1 MEYFG
6 RTPSPPLN
14 TFIERIWYCSDAA
27 SQARERV
34 LPGGGTM
41 DLVVNLVEEDIRI
54 YDATAPQFVRARA
67 AAMVSGTSTRGFLV
81 DPRQRASVVGVHF
94 RPGGA
99 FSFLGVSPSE
109 LVDAHVQLEDV
120 WGSVG
125 RDLREQL
132 LEADSTSERFRILE
146 GALFRRL
153 QRARPGHPATRAAL
167 EAFRS
172 RKNAVRVA
180 DLAGEVGLSR
190 RRFIEVFEREVG
202 LTPKLYARLRRFHH
216 VKERI
221 ATLGAP
227 PSWAEF
233 ALACGYFDQSH
244 MIRDFVEFSGMTPG
258 SYFQGRA
265 SDAMFDHLVHAYPSA
280 PQAPTPR

>member
-6 RTPSPPLN
+6 RPPIPPLD

-41 DLVVNLVEEDIRI
+41 DLVVNLVEDDIRI
-54 YDATAPQFVRARA
+54 YDATDPQFVRAHA
-67 AAMVSGTSTRGFLV
+67 GAMVSGASTRSFLV

-99 FSFLGVSPSE
+99 FPFLGVSPSE
-109 LVDAHVQLEDV
+109 LVDAHVRLEDV
-120 WGSVG
+120 WGSGG

-132 LEADSTSERFRILE
+132 LEADSTSERFRLLE
-146 GALFRRL
+146 AALLRRL
-153 QRARPGHPATRAAL
+153 RRARPSHPATRAAL
-167 EAFRS
+167 EAFRIHH
-172 RKNAVRVA
+172 NDVRIA
-180 DLAGEVGLSR
+180 DLAMEMGLSR

-221 ATLGAP
+221 ATLGTP

-233 ALACGYFDQSH
+233 ALACRYFDQSH
-244 MIRDFVEFSGMTPG
+244 MIRDFVEFSGMTPA

-265 SDAMFDHLVHAYPSA
+265 SEAMFDHLVHVYPGPPPASA
-280 PQAPTPR
+280 PR